1 LALGVAPAESQIAA
15 TARAGTLRHHCGATM
30 DLDARLLPGK
40 PSMRSVARRIRLN
53 SICLLLS
60 RLTMLVQLVVFT
72 VLVARYLGVAGFGQY
87 AFVAALIYLGNVA
100 TTFGTDTLLIR
111 EVARRQPAD
120 DALVTA
126 ALWLQLTLSVAW
138 LIVVAIGTGVLSSQ
152 STEVFAALK
161 VYSLSL
167 IPLAFYTVFTA
178 VLRYTSAWTYTCCS
192 TWPSLS
198 SSQAERGGCYKPAAH
213 CFLCDHVSV
222 MQLLAAIFAGML
234 CYRGLPLFD

>member
-1 LALGVAPAESQIAA
+1 
-15 TARAGTLRHHCGATM
+15 M

-40 PSMRSVARRIRLN
+40 PPMRSVARRIRLN
-53 SICLLLS
+53 SIWLLLA
-60 RLTMLVQLVVFT
+60 RLTMQVQLVVFT

-178 VLRYTSAWTYTCCS
+178 VLRAHERMGLYLLLNVAVAFIRLGGAW
-192 TWPSLS
+192 WNPAIASLVIMLMCALPLQ
-198 SSQAERGGCYKPAAH
+198 SSQACCATVACR
-213 CFLCDHVSV
+213 
-222 MQLLAAIFAGML
+222 
-234 CYRGLPLFD
+234 LFD